1 MTRLGVVLFV
11 FAALLGAC
19 GDDDAAT
26 TDDIPAEN
34 TPAEPEVKNEVTVR
48 LTEFALDPADA
59 DAGEAGLIEIAVVN
73 AGDAPH
79 SLAVVTP
86 AGPVELDGRIEPGG
100 RQTLAVDL
108 DTPGAYDWYCPLDGH
123 RERGMDGS
131 ISVGGEGAARGSDP
145 ARTTPGE
152 VDTDTTETTTRTQTQ
167 TQTRTQTRTTTQTE
181 TVTTPTETEES
192 PTATVRTP
200 GAE

>member
-1 MTRLGVVLFV
+1 MRLGVVLLACV
-11 FAALLGAC
+11 ALLGAC

-26 TDDIPAEN
+26 TGDVPAEN
-34 TPAEPEVKNEVTVR
+34 TPAEPEVEPEVTVR
-48 LTEFALDPADA
+48 LTEFALDPANA
-59 DAGEAGLIEIAVVN
+59 DAGEAGLIEIEVVN

-79 SLAVVTP
+79 SLAVATP
-86 AGPVELDGRIEPGG
+86 AGPVELDGRLEPGS

-108 DTPGAYDWYCPLDGH
+108 DTPGSYDWYCPLDGH
-123 RERGMDGS
+123 RARGMEGS
-131 ISVGGEGAARGSDP
+131 ITVTGQGAARGSDP

-167 TQTRTQTRTTTQTE
+167 TTTRTRTTTQTE